1 MIVLDGTSLTCAEVA
16 AIGRRAAGVEI
27 GESGQDRARL
37 GAQVSRAVSA
47 GRDIYGRSSGVGAN
61 RSLRVDDADGEAHG
75 LRLLRSHAGDAG
87 PLLEPELGLALLA
100 VRANQI
106 AAGGSGVDPGVLA
119 VLADCVNRGL
129 RPPARVYGAIG
140 TGDLAALA
148 VTALCMLGERD
159 WLADPAGRFDPDE
172 RQPVTSPPR
181 FALPPTDALP
191 FISSNAATLAEAA
204 IGCHDLSALLAA
216 GQVIAALSHQVAG
229 ASAEPYAEAVQ
240 LARPHPGQQQVAA
253 ALRDLLA
260 DEPTRTARN
269 QHPYGFRVL
278 PQVHGAAVD
287 ALAAAERVVTR
298 ELNAAAENPLVDTH
312 GKRFF
317 HNGNFHTAYLALA
330 LDGARAAVFQAAA
343 LSAARLGALM
353 DPSITGLAGFLAA
366 DPVPSSGL
374 MITEYVAQSALAEI
388 RLLAAP
394 AALGS
399 AVVSLGAEEHAGF
412 GTQAARATTRVV
424 HAYRVALACEL
435 VASVRGLR
443 QLGIRPAG
451 RALCLAF
458 DVAAAALPDSMADRP
473 LEPDL
478 AAAQELL
485 PELALQLPAYPG
497 AGRRC
502 RARCAVG
509 QVVVVG
515 SINADY
521 VVRIGHLPRPGETVA
536 GGVLDIQPGGK
547 GANQAHA
554 AARLGVSVVMI
565 GAVGTDAAGDGER
578 AALQL
583 AGVDVSALMQ
593 CRGPSGVA
601 MILVDDAG
609 ENMIAVAPGA
619 NGQLS
624 AEAVIAGLAGR
635 LDSRPALLASLEV
648 PLEAVAAAVRTAGSA
663 GATVIINPAPGMQIP
678 PDLLTGAVL
687 TPNEGELRLLAPDT
701 GSEDEAIAAVLSA
714 GARAVV
720 VTRGASGASLYE
732 PGQPECRV
740 PAPQVAVV
748 DTVGAGDAFNGAL
761 AAALSEGED
770 LLPSVR
776 WAVAAGAAACTGPGA
791 RGALP
796 TRADVDAL
804 TGR

>member
-27 GESGQDRARL
+27 GESGQDRASL

-148 VTALCMLGERD
+148 VTALCLLGERD

-172 RQPVTSPPR
+172 PQPVTSPPR

-191 FISSNAATLAEAA
+191 FISSNAATIAEAA

-298 ELNAAAENPLVDTH
+298 ELNAAAENPLVDAY

-443 QLGIRPAG
+443 QLGIRRPAG
-451 RALCLAF
+451 RSAWHSTS
-458 DVAAAALPDSMADRP
+458 LPLRYRIRWPTGRWNRTSP
-473 LEPDL
+473 LRRNCYPTSRCSS
-478 AAAQELL
+478 
-485 PELALQLPAYPG
+485 PYPG

-593 CRGPSGVA
+593 CRGPSGIA

-648 PLEAVAAAVRTAGSA
+648 PLEAVAAAARTAGSA

-678 PDLLTGAVL
+678 PDLLTDAVL
-687 TPNEGELRLLAPDT
+687 TPNEGELRLLAPDS

-748 DTVGAGDAFNGAL
+748 DTVEPGDAFNGAL

-796 TRADVDAL
+796 TRADVEAL
-804 TGR
+804 TRR